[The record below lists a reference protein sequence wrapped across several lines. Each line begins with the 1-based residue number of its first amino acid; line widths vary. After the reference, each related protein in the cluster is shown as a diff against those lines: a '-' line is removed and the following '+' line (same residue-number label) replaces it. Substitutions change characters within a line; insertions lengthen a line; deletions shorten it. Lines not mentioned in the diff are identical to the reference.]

1 MDTEEKILQEYILY
15 VQHQENFVNR
25 SFSANRFYLIA
36 VLAVLFVT
44 VPVKLLPFAFGI
56 VFTMLFS
63 LIGILLCILWYL
75 NIDAYKNLLKIKL
88 QNVIEKLEDSLPV
101 KPYQMESAALK
112 EARDG
117 KKKMI
122 FGDMQK
128 TLAIIIMVAF
138 ITVFLNETMLLF
150 IM

>member
-15 VQHQENFVNR
+15 VQHKENFVNR

-44 VPVKLLPFAFGI
+44 VPVKFLPFAFGI

-112 EARDG
+112 EAREG